1 MSLRDTLR
9 VMVVDDT
16 SVSRGLMFQSLDEL
30 QVPHVDFRC
39 DAMSALK
46 ALVANPV
53 HLVLS
58 DFHMPGMNGLELLH
72 ALRHY
77 RTTQRIGFILVTD
90 TVDRATIETGMQM
103 GMNNYLMKPF
113 STHQLRACLETVVG
127 PL

>member
-58 DFHMPGMNGLELLH
+58 DYHMPGMNGLELLN

-90 TVDRATIETGMQM
+90 TVDRTTIELGMQM